1 MIARQTLASCFLLL
15 RLANIFARGRDFIL
29 IYRYDK
35 TCTNLYDFYL
45 KKSNFKQCLRKK
57 CANVKINSVELSG
70 RLHQNIL
77 A

>member
-35 TCTNLYDFYL
+35 TCTNFYDLYL
-45 KKSNFKQCLRKK
+45 KKSMFEKK
-57 CANVKINSVELSG
+57 MC
-70 RLHQNIL
+70 
-77 A
+77 